1 MPVHPPHPEVAK
13 RLRRAEGH
21 LRTTIRMLEQGR
33 ECLDLAQ
40 QLQAVENAIAAAKK
54 TLIHDHLDHCLRESA
69 GRDAVAEFK
78 AISRYL

>member
-1 MPVHPPHPEVAK
+1 MPLHPTHPEVAK